1 MCILFLNFLRIALI
15 VSVNLWETECSRIS
29 LFVIPFFVACLHGR
43 GVDLL
48 GGGGGGVR
56 RCTPLITLA
65 NVGVRKGCQFSYEI
79 HVLDLGRNF
88 QKHKYNTEAK

>member
-48 GGGGGGVR
+48 GGGVR
-56 RCTPLITLA
+56 RCTPLITF
-65 NVGVRKGCQFSYEI
+65 GVRKSCQFSYEI
-79 HVLDLGRNF
+79 HVLDLERNF
-88 QKHKYNTEAK
+88 QKHGYNINRDKMR